1 MHGHSRILYKLNIVT
16 VVRVINGKYAYRGV
30 VLPYIGPCN
39 LFNMPWL
46 RQMTLDDHFS
56 EEQDTIPMIQKYVSD
71 ASDRLYIHQIRCV
84 ITTLDTYIPAQRGVS
99 VYELQSTE

>member
-1 MHGHSRILYKLNIVT
+1 M
-16 VVRVINGKYAYRGV
+16 INGKYAYRGV

-39 LFNMPWL
+39 LFNIPWL
-46 RQMTLDDHFS
+46 RQYHLS